1 MPENAAVT
9 SPGRALAAAMRR
21 HLFYSQAKI
30 SCLATRH
37 DYYRALALAV
47 RAAGNAAAGI
57 ISAEGIRVASFPKW
71 LTPRARIFKPRSLQ
85 PA

>member
-9 SPGRALAAAMRR
+9 SPGRALAAAMKR

-30 SCLATRH
+30 SCLANRH

-47 RAAGNAAAGI
+47 RTWAL
-57 ISAEGIRVASFPKW
+57 V
-71 LTPRARIFKPRSLQ
+71 
-85 PA
+85 